1 MKTIKISNGELLDR
15 ISILELKKLRME
27 DSFKLA
33 IVEREFQQ
41 LNPKIIDLFTKND
54 STLQVLYL
62 ELSEVNG
69 KLWDLENEVRD
80 KKIGDKNFIIASKK
94 IFKLNQ
100 TRNKLKNDINIITG
114 SDYRDV
120 KEYEL

>member
-120 KEYEL
+120 KEYS